1 MQPLDFIAAGMIALL
16 TGMGVGSGGLFVIYL
31 TLIRHLPQLTA
42 QGFNLLFFLS
52 SAGGSLLL
60 HIPRRKIRWSLIALL
75 AGAGAAGAWLG
86 AAIAPQLHPALLRR
100 LFGGMLVLSGCVVLF
115 RREKDTSFFSSSLHK
130 TAQWG
135 KNKPR
140 R

>member
-1 MQPLDFIAAGMIALL
+1 MNLLDFAAAGFISLL

-52 SAGGSLLL
+52 SGGGSLLF
-60 HIPRRKIRWSLIALL
+60 HIPRRRIRWPLIAIL

-86 AAIAPQLHPALLRR
+86 SALAPQLHPDLLRR
-100 LFGGMLVLSGCVVLF
+100 LFGGMLICSGCVVLF
-115 RREKDTSFFSSSLHK
+115 RREKESS
-130 TAQWG
+130 
-135 KNKPR
+135 P
-140 R
+140 